1 MFSSL
6 IKNLSILKKFL
17 FINLLIFI
25 FIGTLTIIYLNY
37 VQPNLIK
44 KKTSL
49 QIEVI
54 NNTINNLNRLNIEFE
69 KNEVKKFLL
78 STRFLFQN
86 LDRVIFF
93 NESFHS
99 TFLTCVFNIS
109 VPENQ
114 TSAFTI
120 SASDPDGDS
129 LTYSLSGTDSALLS
143 VSSSGVVTFD
153 TAPDYENPSDSNADN
168 VYGVT
173 ATVSDG
179 SLTDSESF
187 MITVTNDTSDDVTTE
202 GYDGTLVAAGPVQG
216 ATICIQVNT
225 GTCTG
230 AQFTTTSA
238 QDGTFSLTVDSGTTG
253 VLRGEG
259 GFDPVTNLQFGEGDS
274 LALGQPVTDQNV
286 VISAISEIM
295 NEYNSTDYD
304 SFKTKLGI
312 DPSFMIRFDNPF
324 SNLDNAAN
332 NKAAVINTQLVVLG
346 KVLEAIHT
354 TTSGSVG
361 NRVSDAIINRSTTE
375 TSLGD
380 TTFIKDL
387 LTNYDADFSPSSQQ
401 LIDLSSGISAYM
413 QKINANSSNS
423 HSHFMQVGV
432 SELKTL
438 MSAVM
443 DGTASSTELDKLVF
457 NTIDWINDDTSWSG
471 GTITDN
477 ESNLNSMNYTLTNNG
492 SSNYIVDNINP
503 SDTEFIIYVKEGDV
517 IKFEATTAVTSGHPF
532 KMSTVQNATT
542 SDSGEIGTAEG
553 WNQDTM
559 TLTVS
564 SSTPET
570 LYPYCDFHS
579 GMYSQGK
586 IVKVSSYTQSNID
599 ITSATGALQVK
610 GTVATGPFKGASG
623 YTYKVYLN
631 SQGGTEHTHTFHEYP
646 GLTFYMPSDQG
657 YHGSETSSSDAPFK
671 AKSHYAGDDNVSEDY

>member
-1 MFSSL
+1 M
-6 IKNLSILKKFL
+6 
-17 FINLLIFI
+17 
-25 FIGTLTIIYLNY
+25 
-37 VQPNLIK
+37 
-44 KKTSL
+44 
-49 QIEVI
+49 
-54 NNTINNLNRLNIEFE
+54 NTLNR
-69 KNEVKKFLL
+69 VVLL
-78 STRFLFQN
+78 ASFF
-86 LDRVIFF
+86 VIASCGGGGGGGGYEDPYTPPAQT
-93 NESFHS
+93 NGAP
-99 TFLTCVFNIS
+99 TITNTVFNIS
-109 VPENQ
+109 VQENQ

-129 LTYSLSGTDSALLS
+129 LTYSLSGTDSALFS
-143 VSSSGVVTFD
+143 VSSSGVVTFN
-153 TAPDYENPSDSNADN
+153 TAPDYENPSDSNSDN

-187 MITVTNDTSDDVTTE
+187 MITVTNDTSDDVTTA

-216 ATICIQVNT
+216 ATVCIQVNT

-238 QDGTFSLTVDSGTTG
+238 QDGTFSLTVDSGTSG

-274 LALGQPVTDQNV
+274 FALGQPVTDQNV

-304 SFKTKLGI
+304 AFKTKLGI

-361 NRVSDAIINRSTTE
+361 NRVSDAIINKSTTE

-423 HSHFMQVGV
+423 HSHFMQVGM
-432 SELKTL
+432 SELSTL

-443 DGTASSTELDKLVF
+443 SGTASSTELDKLVF
-457 NTIDWINDDTSWSG
+457 NTIDWINDDTSWNG

-477 ESNLNSMNYTLTNNG
+477 ESNLNEMNYTLSNNG
-492 SSNYIVDNINP
+492 SSNYVVDNINP
-503 SDTEFIIYVKEGDV
+503 SNTEFIIYVKEGDV

-532 KMSTVQNATT
+532 KMSTVQNATS
-542 SDSGEIGTAEG
+542 SDSGQIGAAEG

-586 IVKVSSYTQSNID
+586 IVKVSSYTQANID
-599 ITSATGALQVK
+599 ITSVTSALQVK

-631 SQGGTEHTHTFHEYP
+631 SQGGSEHTHTFHEYP
-646 GLTFYMPSDQG
+646 GLTFYMPADQG
-657 YHGSETSSSDAPFK
+657 YHGSETSSTDTPFK
-671 AKSHYAGDDNVSEDY
+671 AKSHYATTGDDSISDGY

>member
-1 MFSSL
+1 MNTL
-6 IKNLSILKKFL
+6 NRVV
-17 FINLLIFI
+17 LLISI
-25 FIGTLTIIYLNY
+25 FVIASCGGGGGGGGSEDSYNSPPPNSAPTI
-37 VQPNLIK
+37 
-44 KKTSL
+44 T
-49 QIEVI
+49 
-54 NNTINNLNRLNIEFE
+54 NTVL
-69 KNEVKKFLL
+69 
-78 STRFLFQN
+78 
-86 LDRVIFF
+86 
-93 NESFHS
+93 
-99 TFLTCVFNIS
+99 NIS
-109 VPENQ
+109 VVENQ
-114 TSAFTI
+114 TSVFTV
-120 SASDPDGDS
+120 SASDPDGNTI
-129 LTYSLSGTDSALLS
+129 TYSLTGTDSNLFGITME
-143 VSSSGVVTFD
+143 GVVTFNN
-153 TAPDYENPSDSNADN
+153 APDFENPSDSNSDN
-168 VYGVT
+168 VYEIT
-173 ATVSDG
+173 ANVSDG
-179 SLTDSESF
+179 SLSDSADF
-187 MITVTNDTSDDVTTE
+187 MITVTNDTSDDSTTE
-202 GYDGTLVAAGPVQG
+202 GFNGTIAAAGPVQG
-216 ATICIQVNT
+216 ATICIEVNA

-286 VISAISEIM
+286 VISVISEFM
-295 NEYNSTDYD
+295 NEGSTTNYD
-304 SFKTKLGI
+304 AYKTSLGI
-312 DPSFMIRFDNPF
+312 DSSFMIRFDNPF

-332 NKAAVINTQLVVLG
+332 NKAAVVNTQLFVLG
-346 KVLEAIHT
+346 KVLESIHT
-354 TTSGSVG
+354 INSGSG
-361 NRVSDAIINRSTTE
+361 ARFKVSNAILARSGTE

-432 SELKTL
+432 SELSTL

-443 DGTASSTELDKLVF
+443 SGTATSTELDKLVF
-457 NTIDWINDDTSWSG
+457 NTIDWINEDTAWSG

-477 ESNLNSMNYTLTNNG
+477 ESKLNEMFYTLSNNG
-492 SSNYIVDNINP
+492 SANYVVDNINP

-517 IKFEATTAVTSGHPF
+517 IKFEAATTVTSNHPF
-532 KMSTVQNATT
+532 KMSTVQNATS

-553 WNQDTM
+553 WNQNTM

-570 LYPYCDFHS
+570 IYPYCDFHS
-579 GMYSQGK
+579 GMYSRGK
-586 IVKVSSYTQSNID
+586 IVKVSSFTQSNID
-599 ITSATGALQVK
+599 VTSATGALQVK

-631 SQGGTEHTHTFHEYP
+631 SQGGSEHTHTFQEYP
-646 GLTFYMPSDQG
+646 GITFYMPADQG
-657 YHGSETSSSDAPFK
+657 YHGSESSSSDTPFK
-671 AKSHYAGDDNVSEDY
+671 AKSHYSSSSSDDTTSDNY

>member
-1 MFSSL
+1 M
-6 IKNLSILKKFL
+6 
-17 FINLLIFI
+17 
-25 FIGTLTIIYLNY
+25 
-37 VQPNLIK
+37 
-44 KKTSL
+44 
-49 QIEVI
+49 
-54 NNTINNLNRLNIEFE
+54 NTLNR
-69 KNEVKKFLL
+69 VVLL
-78 STRFLFQN
+78 VSFF
-86 LDRVIFF
+86 VIASCGGGGGGGGSEDSYTPPAQT
-93 NESFHS
+93 NGAP
-99 TFLTCVFNIS
+99 TITNTVFNIS

-129 LTYSLSGTDSALLS
+129 LTYSLSGTDSALFS
-143 VSSSGVVTFD
+143 VSSSGVVTFN

-202 GYDGTLVAAGPVQG
+202 GYDGTFIAAGPVQG

-230 AQFTTTSA
+230 AQFTTTTA

-387 LTNYDADFSPSSQQ
+387 LTNYDDDFSPSSQQ

-423 HSHFMQVGV
+423 HSHFLQVGV
-432 SELKTL
+432 SELATL

-443 DGTASSTELDKLVF
+443 SGTATSTELDKLVF
-457 NTIDWINDDTSWSG
+457 NTIDWINDDTSWNG

-477 ESNLNSMNYTLTNNG
+477 ESNLNEMNYTLSNNG
-492 SSNYIVDNINP
+492 SSNYVVDNINP

-542 SDSGEIGTAEG
+542 SDSGQIGTSEG

-586 IVKVSSYTQSNID
+586 IVKVSSYTQANID
-599 ITSATGALQVK
+599 VTGVTSALQVK

-631 SQGGTEHTHTFHEYP
+631 SQGGSEHTHTFHEYP
-646 GLTFYMPSDQG
+646 GLTFYMPADQG
-657 YHGSETSSSDAPFK
+657 YHGSETSSTDTPFK
-671 AKSHYAGDDNVSEDY
+671 AKSHYATTGDDSISDDY

>member
-1 MFSSL
+1 MDARQ
-6 IKNLSILKKFL
+6 
-17 FINLLIFI
+17 
-25 FIGTLTIIYLNY
+25 LTKGEIM
-37 VQPNLIK
+37 
-44 KKTSL
+44 
-49 QIEVI
+49 
-54 NNTINNLNRLNIEFE
+54 NTLNR
-69 KNEVKKFLL
+69 VVLL
-78 STRFLFQN
+78 VSFF
-86 LDRVIFF
+86 VIASCGGGGGGGGYGDSYTPPAQT
-93 NESFHS
+93 NGAP
-99 TFLTCVFNIS
+99 TITNTVFNIS
-109 VPENQ
+109 VQENQ

-143 VSSSGVVTFD
+143 VSSSGVVTFN

-187 MITVTNDTSDDVTTE
+187 MITVTNDTSDDVTTA

-216 ATICIQVNT
+216 ATVCIQVNT
-225 GTCTG
+225 GTCSG

-274 LALGQPVTDQNV
+274 FALGQPVTDQNV

-304 SFKTKLGI
+304 AFKTKLGI

-361 NRVSDAIINRSTTE
+361 NRVSDAIINKSTTE

-423 HSHFMQVGV
+423 HSHFMQVGM
-432 SELKTL
+432 SELSTL

-443 DGTASSTELDKLVF
+443 SGTASSTELDKLVF
-457 NTIDWINDDTSWSG
+457 NTIDWINDDTSWNG
-471 GTITDN
+471 GAITDN
-477 ESNLNSMNYTLTNNG
+477 ESKLNEMNYTLSNNG
-492 SSNYIVDNINP
+492 SSNYVVDNINP
-503 SDTEFIIYVKEGDV
+503 SNTEFIIYVKEGDV

-532 KMSTVQNATT
+532 KMSTVQNATS
-542 SDSGEIGTAEG
+542 SDSGQIGTAEG

-586 IVKVSSYTQSNID
+586 IVKVSSYTQANID
-599 ITSATGALQVK
+599 ITSVTSALQVK

-631 SQGGTEHTHTFHEYP
+631 SQGGSEHTHTFHEYP
-646 GLTFYMPSDQG
+646 GLTFYMPADQG
-657 YHGSETSSSDAPFK
+657 YHGSETSSTDTPFK
-671 AKSHYAGDDNVSEDY
+671 AKSHYATTGDDSISDGY

>member
-1 MFSSL
+1 M
-6 IKNLSILKKFL
+6 
-17 FINLLIFI
+17 
-25 FIGTLTIIYLNY
+25 
-37 VQPNLIK
+37 
-44 KKTSL
+44 
-49 QIEVI
+49 
-54 NNTINNLNRLNIEFE
+54 NTLNR
-69 KNEVKKFLL
+69 VVLL
-78 STRFLFQN
+78 VSFF
-86 LDRVIFF
+86 VIASCGGGGGGGGYGDSYTPPAQT
-93 NESFHS
+93 NGAP
-99 TFLTCVFNIS
+99 TITNTVFNIS
-109 VPENQ
+109 VQENQ

-129 LTYSLSGTDSALLS
+129 LTYSLSGTDSALFS
-143 VSSSGVVTFD
+143 VSSSGVVTFN
-153 TAPDYENPSDSNADN
+153 TAPDYENPSDSNSDN

-216 ATICIQVNT
+216 ATVCIQVNT

-274 LALGQPVTDQNV
+274 FALGQPVTDQNV

-304 SFKTKLGI
+304 AFKTKLGI

-361 NRVSDAIINRSTTE
+361 NRVSDAIINKSTTE

-423 HSHFMQVGV
+423 HSHFMQVGM
-432 SELKTL
+432 SELSTL

-443 DGTASSTELDKLVF
+443 SGTASSTELDKLVF
-457 NTIDWINDDTSWSG
+457 NTIDWINDDTSWNG

-477 ESNLNSMNYTLTNNG
+477 ESNLNEMNYTLSNNG
-492 SSNYIVDNINP
+492 SSNYVVDNINP
-503 SDTEFIIYVKEGDV
+503 SNTEFIIYVKEGDV

-532 KMSTVQNATT
+532 KMSTVQNATS
-542 SDSGEIGTAEG
+542 SDSGQIGTAEG

-586 IVKVSSYTQSNID
+586 IVKVSSYTQANID
-599 ITSATGALQVK
+599 ITSVTGALQVK

-631 SQGGTEHTHTFHEYP
+631 SQGGSEHTHTFHEYP
-646 GLTFYMPSDQG
+646 GLTFYMPADQG
-657 YHGSETSSSDAPFK
+657 YHGSETSSSDTPFK
-671 AKSHYAGDDNVSEDY
+671 AKSHYATSGDNSISDGY

>member
-1 MFSSL
+1 M
-6 IKNLSILKKFL
+6 
-17 FINLLIFI
+17 
-25 FIGTLTIIYLNY
+25 
-37 VQPNLIK
+37 
-44 KKTSL
+44 
-49 QIEVI
+49 
-54 NNTINNLNRLNIEFE
+54 NTLNR
-69 KNEVKKFLL
+69 VVLL
-78 STRFLFQN
+78 VSFF
-86 LDRVIFF
+86 VIASCGGGGGGGGYGDSYTPPAQT
-93 NESFHS
+93 NGAP
-99 TFLTCVFNIS
+99 TITNTVFNIS
-109 VPENQ
+109 VQENQ

-143 VSSSGVVTFD
+143 VSSSGVVTFN

-187 MITVTNDTSDDVTTE
+187 MITVTNDTSDDVTTA

-216 ATICIQVNT
+216 ATVCIQVNT
-225 GTCTG
+225 GTCSG

-274 LALGQPVTDQNV
+274 FALGQPVTDQNV

-304 SFKTKLGI
+304 AFKTKLGI

-361 NRVSDAIINRSTTE
+361 NRVSDAIINKSTTE

-423 HSHFMQVGV
+423 HSHFMQVGM
-432 SELKTL
+432 SELSTL

-443 DGTASSTELDKLVF
+443 SGTASSTELDKLVF
-457 NTIDWINDDTSWSG
+457 NTIDWINDDTSWNG
-471 GTITDN
+471 GAITDN
-477 ESNLNSMNYTLTNNG
+477 ESNLNEMNYTLSNNG
-492 SSNYIVDNINP
+492 SSNYVVDNINP
-503 SDTEFIIYVKEGDV
+503 SNTEFIIYVKEGDV

-532 KMSTVQNATT
+532 KMSTVQNATS
-542 SDSGEIGTAEG
+542 SDSGQIGTAEG

-586 IVKVSSYTQSNID
+586 IVKVSSYTQANID
-599 ITSATGALQVK
+599 ITSVTSALQVK

-631 SQGGTEHTHTFHEYP
+631 SQGGSEHTHTFHEYP
-646 GLTFYMPSDQG
+646 GLTFYMPADQG
-657 YHGSETSSSDAPFK
+657 YHGSETSSTDTPFK
-671 AKSHYAGDDNVSEDY
+671 AKSHYATTGDDSISDGY